1 MSKRW
6 NELLLQDHETTE
18 RVLAAMEKA
27 FSTPAGPPPAVI
39 AKLHEYLRGYVDRC
53 HNMKEEKHLFPLIE
67 QRGVPRDGGPLAVML
82 QEHDQARAILAR
94 FSPLAEAVAAGDGSK
109 LDELRAIFAA
119 YADLLKNHFWKENDI
134 LYPMALRVMAE
145 SDGATV
151 VRGIEAEEAALG
163 PDTRAR
169 YYGLADEIIAAADLQ
184 DLSLAMDRD
193 VLAAVL
199 NSLPIELSFVDH
211 EDTVRYFSHELSE
224 KIFPRTRG
232 AIGTKVQNC
241 HPETSVHAVNQILA
255 DFRAG
260 TRDLA
265 EFWIDMGGR
274 KIHIRYSPV
283 RDSKGAYLGC
293 LETVQDITAIQKLAG
308 ERRLLDAD

>member
-6 NELLLQDHETTE
+6 NELLLHDHETTE

-27 FSTPAGPPPAVI
+27 FGAPAGPAPAVI

-67 QRGVPRDGGPLAVML
+67 QRGVPRHGGPLAVML
-82 QEHDQARAILAR
+82 DEHEKARGLLAR
-94 FSPLAEAVAAGDGSK
+94 FSPLAEAVVAGDGSK
-109 LDELRAIFAA
+109 LEELRATFDA

-134 LYPMALRVMAE
+134 LYPMALRVMSE
-145 SDGATV
+145 SDGAAV
-151 VRGIEAEEAALG
+151 VRGIVAEEAAFG
-163 PDTRAR
+163 PDTRER
-169 YYGLADEIIAAADLQ
+169 YYRLADEIVADAELQ
-184 DLSLAMDRD
+184 DLSFGVDRA
-193 VLAAVL
+193 VLAAIL
-199 NSLPIELSFVDH
+199 NALPIEVSFVDH

-241 HPETSVHAVNQILA
+241 HPETSVHVVNQILA

-260 TRDLA
+260 TRDVA
-265 EFWIDMGGR
+265 EFWIELGGR
-274 KIHIRYSPV
+274 KIHIRYWPV
-283 RDSKGAYLGC
+283 RDPQGAYLGC
-293 LETVQDITAIQKLAG
+293 LETVQDVTAIQKLTG
-308 ERRLLDAD
+308 ERRLLDFD